1 MQRASELH
9 LLVHFLD
16 FLNSWGWARS
26 SNPCGWQG
34 PRCFPKEPA
43 QAQPP
48 DVPCR
53 PPEGCVPLL
62 WGQAPAPDHC
72 GFLCS
77 PWSLGYTQPAES
89 HRTLHP
95 EMMNRPRLPSEGK
108 NSLTLKPLV
117 QNKSKAGKVRLG
129 ISLQPWGHGLR
140 AQQP

>member
-62 WGQAPAPDHC
+62 WGQAPATVVFCVP
-72 GFLCS
+72 
-77 PWSLGYTQPAES
+77 LGALG
-89 HRTLHP
+89 TL
-95 EMMNRPRLPSEGK
+95 S
-108 NSLTLKPLV
+108 
-117 QNKSKAGKVRLG
+117 Q
-129 ISLQPWGHGLR
+129 LR
-140 AQQP
+140 ATGHCILR